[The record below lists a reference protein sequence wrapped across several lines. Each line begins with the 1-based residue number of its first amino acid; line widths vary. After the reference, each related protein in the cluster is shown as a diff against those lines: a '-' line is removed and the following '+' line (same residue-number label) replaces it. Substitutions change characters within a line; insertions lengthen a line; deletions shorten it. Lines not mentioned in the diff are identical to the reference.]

1 MEATQNIKYQG
12 IPLQNLWLLMLYA
25 SDFRYQAHQYTG
37 SENSDEHLVD
47 MVADVLCTQVE
58 KRLRRQLSFGY
69 KHRDEQLNRVRGRVN
84 VLETERK
91 MLLFKGKVSCRFEQL
106 TVDTSRNQ
114 YVALALSKS
123 IRLIKNPTLR
133 NRAKMRLNDLV
144 GLGVTVQ
151 PFCSY
156 RPQDD
161 RFSRHEIEDKKV
173 IATAELMHNL
183 ALINESVGNQWL
195 PSPEKQEHWVRRLFE
210 KAIFGFYS
218 LHLGHEWKVK
228 ASKKL
233 SWQIE
238 DMTDNISALL
248 PGMELDILLEN
259 EQKKRRVII
268 DTKFTSITQD
278 RQFGGQ
284 SYKSNYIYQLFTY
297 LRSQERNDDRLSAT
311 AEGMLLH
318 PATGVKHRESVLIQ
332 GHRLHFCTVDLSQS
346 SSDIKNELINL
357 VDRNKVM
364 HC

>member
-1 MEATQNIKYQG
+1 MEATQNIKCQG

-25 SDFRYQAHQYTG
+25 SDFRYQAHHYTG

-69 KHRDEQLNRVRGRVN
+69 KHKDEQLNRVRGRIN

-91 MLLFKGKVSCRFEQL
+91 MLLLKGKVSCRFEQL

-123 IRLIKNPTLR
+123 IRLIENPALR

-151 PFCSY
+151 QFCSY

-183 ALINESVGNQWL
+183 ALINESVGNKWL

-210 KAIFGFYS
+210 KAIFGFYT
-218 LHLGHEWKVK
+218 LHLGDDWRVK

-233 SWQIE
+233 GWQIDE
-238 DMTDNISALL
+238 MTENIPTLL
-248 PGMELDILLEN
+248 PGMELDILIEN
-259 EQKKRRVII
+259 VQKEQRLII

-278 RQFGGQ
+278 RRFGGQ

-297 LRSQERNDDRLSAT
+297 LRSQVRHDDRLSAT

-318 PATGVKHRESVLIQ
+318 PSTGVTHRESVLIQ
-332 GHRLHFCTVDLSQS
+332 GHRLHFCTVDLSQT
-346 SSDIKNELINL
+346 SSDIKIELIGL
-357 VDRNKVM
+357 IDKSIT
-364 HC
+364 H